1 MTGESVIAR
10 TFAAHTGI
18 SLPNVRPQVINK
30 ARRQLDSSEVNH
42 AAVDAEFSSDE
53 EAALMRR
60 AGDGDTSAC
69 RYLVDRH
76 LRSIV
81 SFAYRF
87 LGDFAEAEDI
97 AQETFLRLWRHASKW
112 QNRARLSTWLH
123 RVAHN
128 LCIDYVRRRRPEGV
142 ENIDHHPDP
151 AESQF
156 DALQRDATSQI
167 VVTAILALP
176 ERQRLAVI
184 LTHYQDLTNIES
196 AEFMYISV
204 DALESLLSRAR
215 SGLRE
220 RLKPLRNDLRG
231 GC

>member
-1 MTGESVIAR
+1 
-10 TFAAHTGI
+10 
-18 SLPNVRPQVINK
+18 
-30 ARRQLDSSEVNH
+30 LDSSEVNH
-42 AAVDAEFSSDE
+42 AAVDAEFSRDE

-60 AGDGDTSAC
+60 AGEGDASAC

-112 QNRARLSTWLH
+112 ENRARLSTWLH

-151 AESQF
+151 AESQL
-156 DALQRDATSQI
+156 DAVQRDATSQI
-167 VVTAILALP
+167 VVMAVVELP

-196 AEFMYISV
+196 AEIMNISV

-215 SGLRE
+215 RGLRE
-220 RLKPLRNDLRG
+220 RLKSLRDDLGG

>member
-1 MTGESVIAR
+1 MTGESVIASLPV
-10 TFAAHTGI
+10 AHTVVL
-18 SLPNVRPQVINK
+18 LPRTRPRVLNK
-30 ARRQLDSSEVNH
+30 LRLRLDTSEVNPV
-42 AAVDAEFSSDE
+42 AVETEYSSDE

-60 AGDGDTSAC
+60 AGDGDASAC

-97 AQETFLRLWRHASKW
+97 AQETFLRLWRHARQW
-112 QNRARLSTWLH
+112 ENRARLSTWLH
-123 RVAHN
+123 RVANN
-128 LCIDYVRRRRPEGV
+128 LCIDYLRRRRPEGV

-151 AESQF
+151 AENQL
-156 DALQRDATSQI
+156 DAVQRDATSQI
-167 VVTAILALP
+167 VVAAIVALP

-196 AEFMYISV
+196 AEIMNISV

-215 SGLRE
+215 RGLRE
-220 RLKPLRNDLRG
+220 RLIPLHDDLIG

>member
-1 MTGESVIAR
+1 MTEESAIATTPVAR
-10 TFAAHTGI
+10 TSVLMRCA
-18 SLPNVRPQVINK
+18 RPRVVNK
-30 ARRQLDSSEVNH
+30 ARLRLDSSKANH
-42 AAVDAEFSSDE
+42 IAVETDYSSDE

-60 AGDGDTSAC
+60 AGDGDASAC

-97 AQETFLRLWRHASKW
+97 AQETFLRLWRHARQW
-112 QNRARLSTWLH
+112 ENRARLSTWLH

-151 AESQF
+151 AENQL
-156 DALQRDATSQI
+156 DVVQRDAASRI
-167 VVTAILALP
+167 VVAAIVALP

-184 LTHYQDLTNIES
+184 LTHYQGLANAES
-196 AEFMYISV
+196 AEVMNISV

-215 SGLRE
+215 RGLRE
-220 RLKPLRNDLRG
+220 RLIPLRDDLIG